1 MTRALLFALVL
12 STPLAAAEYE
22 RVMLPI
28 APMSMN
34 CAYDSRYDVTLTIYN
49 AGNHAVA
56 RPCGDASCGEVAAKS
71 AIAVTSSPMPTPQ
84 PSYIYLPKEDAAQLQ
99 LMLRTESGSINRDE
113 DRRFFTD
120 LPIVRDSDFKT
131 GKMEFVGVRIDPNWR
146 QSLRLYGLDGRDVA
160 DIVMRV
166 YSMSSNAL
174 IKEDTF
180 HLWPLAWSNDLG
192 FEAAPSFAMECDLS
206 EDPTLIG
213 QIVRIELEPTKAETR
228 YWSFLSMTSN
238 RTQHFYTQLPV
249 N

>member
-34 CAYDSRYDVTLTIYN
+34 CAYDSRYDVTLMIYN
-49 AGNHAVA
+49 AGDHAVA

-71 AIAVTSSPMPTPQ
+71 AIAITSSPMPTPQ
-84 PSYIYLPKEDAAQLQ
+84 PSFIYLPKADAANLQ
-99 LMLRTESGSINRDE
+99 LVLRTESGSIDRNE
-113 DRRFFTD
+113 DRRFFTE
-120 LPIVRDSDFKT
+120 LPIIRDSDFKT

-146 QSLRLYGLDGRDVA
+146 QSLRLYGFDGHDVA

-166 YSMSSNAL
+166 YAMNSGAL

-192 FEAAPSFAMECDLS
+192 LAPAPSFAMECDLS

-213 QIVRIELEPTKAETR
+213 QLVRIELEPANAATR
-228 YWSFLSMTSN
+228 YWSFLSITSN